1 MIRVTSG
8 QRFKTRVDVTGLGD
22 ILSRKVLDKE
32 GLRNITPIWATEKMD
47 EVTRVKKTDQKYIDV
62 GKVRN
67 KV

>member
-8 QRFKTRVDVTGLGD
+8 QRVKTRVDVTGLGD
-22 ILSRKVLDKE
+22 NLSRKVLDAE
-32 GLRNITPIWATEKMD
+32 GLLNITPIWATEKMD

-67 KV
+67 KD